1 MSPRSEMRK
10 LPTGQLESAVMEVL
24 WDHDDWMSTAQVR
37 DALRRPLAYTTV
49 LTILSR
55 LWDKER
61 LERTRVGRSFHYRT
75 IRSRE
80 EDAADRMSEILLHV
94 ADRPE
99 ALTHFVEE
107 LAPRDRDELERVLR
121 SLQAGS

>member
-1 MSPRSEMRK
+1 MD
-10 LPTGQLESAVMEVL
+10 VL

-37 DALRRPLAYTTV
+37 DTLRRPLAYTTV

-55 LWDKER
+55 LRDKER
-61 LERTRVGRSFHYRT
+61 LERTRVGRGFQYRA

-80 EDAADRMSEILLHV
+80 EDAADRMSEILRQV

-121 SLQAGS
+121 SPQDGN